1 MDEITLIEQ
10 TERYLNNQMNS
21 QEKEAFEA
29 LRNSNQEIDQLVVEN
44 LFFLNQL
51 DAFQKRKKLRKSIN
65 ETVSK
70 LVSEGVI
77 KSASSIHQ
85 GTRIIQL
92 WSKYKKTI
100 AVAASI
106 AAIVSLFSVG
116 IVSIF
121 TGSKNNNIKPLVEK
135 LLEQDNK
142 YKNLEQK
149 IDKIK
154 SNNGTEK
161 PKEKQPILESK
172 FRATGFL
179 IDVNNNY
186 LITNAHVL
194 DEATHNI
201 VVENNKGEQFKA
213 KSVYINPEFDLAIIK
228 IEDIDFSKLPPVP
241 FGIRKGNADLG
252 DAIFMLGFPK
262 QEIVYGEGYI
272 SAKNGYQMD
281 SVFCQLST
289 MANEGNSGSPVINK
303 NGELIGVISSRE
315 ANAEGVVFA
324 SKSKNIY
331 KAISEA
337 NEKLE
342 KDKIKI
348 TSNPIL
354 RKTDRVTQ
362 IKKVQDYV
370 FMIKGN

>member
-1 MDEITLIEQ
+1 MDEIILIEK
-10 TERYLNNQMNS
+10 TERYLNNQMNAE
-21 QEKEAFEA
+21 EKAEFEA

-65 ETVSK
+65 DTVAK

-77 KSASSIHQ
+77 KSSSNKNQ
-85 GTRIIQL
+85 TTKVIQL

-106 AAIVSLFSVG
+106 AAIVSLLSVG
-116 IVSIF
+116 LFSIF
-121 TGSKNNNIKPLVEK
+121 TGNKNNNIKPLVEK
-135 LLEQDNK
+135 LLEQDSN

-149 IDKIK
+149 INNIK
-154 SNNGTEK
+154 SSNGKENR
-161 PKEKQPILESK
+161 KEKGAILESK
-172 FRATGFL
+172 FRATGFM

-201 VVENNKGEQFKA
+201 VVENNTGEQFKA
-213 KSVYINPEFDLAIIK
+213 KSVYINTEFDLAIIK
-228 IEDIDFSKLPPVP
+228 IEDKDFSKLPPVP
-241 FGIRKGNADLG
+241 YGIRKGNADLG

-281 SVFCQLST
+281 SVFLS
-289 MANEGNSGSPVINK
+289 AQH
-303 NGELIGVISSRE
+303 NG
-315 ANAEGVVFA
+315 
-324 SKSKNIY
+324 
-331 KAISEA
+331 
-337 NEKLE
+337 
-342 KDKIKI
+342 
-348 TSNPIL
+348 
-354 RKTDRVTQ
+354 
-362 IKKVQDYV
+362 
-370 FMIKGN
+370 

>member
-10 TERYLNNQMNS
+10 TERYLNNQMNA

-149 IDKIK
+149 YKKYNI
-154 SNNGTEK
+154 T
-161 PKEKQPILESK
+161 
-172 FRATGFL
+172 FGF
-179 IDVNNNY
+179 
-186 LITNAHVL
+186 
-194 DEATHNI
+194 DEMNI
-201 VVENNKGEQFKA
+201 
-213 KSVYINPEFDLAIIK
+213 
-228 IEDIDFSKLPPVP
+228 
-241 FGIRKGNADLG
+241 
-252 DAIFMLGFPK
+252 
-262 QEIVYGEGYI
+262 EI
-272 SAKNGYQMD
+272 
-281 SVFCQLST
+281 
-289 MANEGNSGSPVINK
+289 
-303 NGELIGVISSRE
+303 
-315 ANAEGVVFA
+315 
-324 SKSKNIY
+324 
-331 KAISEA
+331 
-337 NEKLE
+337 
-342 KDKIKI
+342 
-348 TSNPIL
+348 
-354 RKTDRVTQ
+354 
-362 IKKVQDYV
+362 
-370 FMIKGN
+370 

>member
-1 MDEITLIEQ
+1 MDEITLIAL
-10 TERYLNNQMNS
+10 TEKYLNNQLTTD
-21 QEKEAFEA
+21 EKAEFEA
-29 LRNSNQEIDQLVVEN
+29 LRNSNQEIDQLVVQN

-51 DAFQKRKKLRKSIN
+51 EAFNKKKKLRKSIS
-65 ETVSK
+65 ETFSK

-77 KSASSIHQ
+77 KPSQTNSE
-85 GTRIIQL
+85 TTIIQL

-106 AAIVSLFSVG
+106 AAIVSLISVG
-116 IVSIF
+116 LVSIF

-135 LLEQDNK
+135 LREQDYK

-154 SNNGTEK
+154 AGSNTDDT
-161 PKEKQPILESK
+161 KQNKPILESK

-201 VVENNKGEQFKA
+201 VVENNKGEQFTA
-213 KSVYINPEFDLAIIK
+213 KSVYINSEFDLAIIK
-228 IEDIDFSKLPPVP
+228 IIDKDFSKLPPVP
-241 FGIRKGNADLG
+241 YGIRKSNADLG

-324 SKSKNIY
+324 TKSKNIY
-331 KAISEA
+331 KAVSEA

-342 KDKIKI
+342 EDKIKI

>member
-106 AAIVSLFSVG
+106 AAIVSLISIG

-135 LLEQDNK
+135 LKEQDYK

-149 IDKIK
+149 LDKIK
-154 SNNGTEK
+154 AGNADDIK
-161 PKEKQPILESK
+161 KDKPILESK

-186 LITNAHVL
+186 LVTNAHVL

-201 VVENNKGEQFKA
+201 VIENNKGEQFTA
-213 KSVYINPEFDLAIIK
+213 KSVYINAEFDLAIIK
-228 IEDIDFSKLPPVP
+228 IIDKDFSKLPPVP
-241 FGIRKGNADLG
+241 YGIRKGNADLG

-324 SKSKNIY
+324 TKSKNIY
-331 KAISEA
+331 KAVSEA

-342 KDKIKI
+342 ENKIKI

>member
-29 LRNSNQEIDQLVVEN
+29 LRSSNQEIDQLVVEN

-51 DAFQKRKKLRKSIN
+51 DAFQKRKKLRRSIN

-77 KSASSIHQ
+77 KSASNINQ
-85 GTRIIQL
+85 GTKIIQL

-106 AAIVSLFSVG
+106 AAIVSLLSVG

-161 PKEKQPILESK
+161 TKEKQPILESK

-228 IEDIDFSKLPPVP
+228 IEDIDFSKLPPAP